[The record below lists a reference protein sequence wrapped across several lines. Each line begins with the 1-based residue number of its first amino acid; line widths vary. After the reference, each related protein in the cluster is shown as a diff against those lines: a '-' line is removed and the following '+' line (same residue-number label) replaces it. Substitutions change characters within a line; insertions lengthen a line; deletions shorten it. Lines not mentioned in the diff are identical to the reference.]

1 MIDAG
6 KLRHKISLLK
16 NAGLEEGAA
25 RDDMG
30 QVIDNWQPVM
40 SNIWADVLFKTGS
53 KFISQDREQSRGIAS
68 VRIRY
73 RPGLNSTMRVV
84 FDQVTYKMV
93 APPLIARDKSYIDL
107 AIDEITPE
115 NGA

>member
-6 KLRHKISLLK
+6 KLRHKISILK
-16 NAGLEEGAA
+16 NAGLDDGAV
-25 RDDMG
+25 RNDYG
-30 QVIDNWQPVM
+30 QVIDNWQPFMINV
-40 SNIWADVLFKTGS
+40 WADVLFKTGS

-73 RPGLNSTMRVV
+73 RRGLNSAMRVL
-84 FDQVTYKMV
+84 FDGVTYKMV
-93 APPLIARDKSYIDL
+93 APPLISRDKSYIDL

-115 NGA
+115 DEA